1 MGDRKNFGL
10 LREAPKPRLKE
21 IPDDEALDIAQKA
34 FREARRAQMDVLGH
48 GMSQLL
54 FNTGPVGY
62 SRLRMLRGAARDQ
75 VRKAQRVNQLIDD
88 AIEAFEATA
97 PPEKP

>member
-1 MGDRKNFGL
+1 MSENGNYGL

-48 GMSQLL
+48 GISQLL
-54 FNTGPVGY
+54 FDTRPVGY
-62 SRLRMLRGAARDQ
+62 SRLRSLRGAARDQ
-75 VRKAQRVNQLIDD
+75 VKKAQLVNQLIDD
-88 AIEAFEATA
+88 AIEAFEATV
-97 PPEKP
+97 PVKP

>member
-1 MGDRKNFGL
+1 MSETKNFGL

-48 GMSQLL
+48 GISPLL
-54 FNTGPVGY
+54 FDTSPVGY
-62 SRLRMLRGAARDQ
+62 SRLRSLRGAARDQ
-75 VRKAQRVNQLIDD
+75 VEKAQMVNQLIDE

-97 PPEKP
+97 PVKP